1 MSRPESFLRQIGAR
15 LGEMRYGL
23 DSRAAPRDNSPM
35 EKPAD
40 FQLQAATDRPTATLS
55 GDWTTA
61 QLGAAGEA
69 LGQALRGRADVV
81 LDLSHVGRMD
91 TAGAFAVVRAAG
103 PDFGL
108 DRVVARPESR
118 RLLELVDSATRVRPV
133 VRVAPTGFHEMTI
146 RIGRGVV
153 NLGLEFFDTMGFL
166 GHLLV
171 VTVRAL
177 INLFTAP
184 HKIRWAPIVA
194 QMERAGLDA
203 IPIVAV
209 TTFFIG
215 AVVALLGVNMLRQF
229 GAEVFVVE
237 LIGVAVLR
245 EFNIVITAVLLSGRS
260 ASAFAAEV
268 GSMKMNQEIDAMQ
281 VMGVDPF
288 EALVLPRFVAL
299 VITIPLLTFVATLAG
314 LLGGLMVTWSQLGL
328 GPTFFLQRIIDNV
341 GVNHFYIALSKAPV
355 MAAVVASIGCRQG
368 MLVGGDV
375 ESLGRRV
382 TAAVVHAIFS
392 IIMLD
397 AVFALIYMELDL

>member
-1 MSRPESFLRQIGAR
+1 M
-15 LGEMRYGL
+15 
-23 DSRAAPRDNSPM
+23 D
-35 EKPAD
+35 KPAE
-40 FQLQAATDRPTATLS
+40 FELQAAADRPTAALR

-61 QLGAAGEA
+61 QMGAAGAA
-69 LGQALRGRADVV
+69 LGQALHGRADVT
-81 LDLSHVGRMD
+81 LDLSGVGRMD
-91 TAGAFAVVRAAG
+91 TAGAFAVIRAAG
-103 PDFGL
+103 EGYDPE
-108 DRVVARPESR
+108 RVVARPESK
-118 RLLELVDSATRVRPV
+118 RLLELVDHA
-133 VRVAPTGFHEMTI
+133 VRVKPVLRRQPQGFHELTI
-146 RIGRGVV
+146 RIGRGMV
-153 NLGLEFFDTMGFL
+153 GFGAEFLDTMAFL

-171 VTVRAL
+171 VAFRSAL
-177 INLFTAP
+177 NLVAAP
-184 HKIRWAPIVA
+184 RRIRWAPIFQ

-260 ASAFAAEV
+260 ASAFAAEL

-299 VITIPLLTFVATLAG
+299 LITIPLLTFVATLAG
-314 LLGGLMVTWSQLGL
+314 LAGGLMVTWTQLGL
-328 GPTFFLQRIIDNV
+328 GPTFFLQRIVDNV
-341 GVNHFYIALSKAPV
+341 GETHFYIALSKAPV
-355 MAAVVASIGCRQG
+355 MAAVIAGIGCRQG
-368 MLVGGDV
+368 LLVGGDV

-397 AVFALIYMELDL
+397 AAFALIYMQLDI